1 MADTNS
7 IAAAAAGL
15 AASGTPLA
23 LTSQSPLPQQPQLFH
38 AEPIDVAEA
47 WQQELVDCHTRL
59 KATISGK
66 PQQQAHD
73 VLQQRASES
82 MQHHG
87 ELVNGLV
94 YGILTEPDSGAMYF
108 QYLNIVSRDR
118 FSHALSRLQLLA
130 MAPKFARIRTEVRAQ
145 LLWIMEEMVRMDVP
159 GTEQIAMTLTR
170 QMRGG
175 DISAGNVQLC
185 RQMLGFL
192 QTNHDWLVRHP
203 MLVALAAYSFG
214 RLVLDHS
221 SPRLAELQQRESDFV
236 VRLVRSRFVECA
248 AVGRDLVRMLQD
260 VAKIPAFR
268 ELWHDMLHRPRAV
281 SAHFGG
287 IEQLLRTPTPRV
299 FLANRLTFEM
309 ETRLLFI
316 LERLPGNAYSR
327 NLTWFVHRYLSTPES
342 ETLYSDLI
350 RYIVGVFHPPN
361 AVLAS
366 NIVPRYVF
374 LGILLR
380 YVRSQVVAA
389 NAKLALFFDWLFYD
403 PATDNI
409 MNIEPGVL
417 IIARSTDKYA
427 YLTASFLEFLNY
439 LADAYLPPMAA
450 EIRASIAGAMND
462 AVEKGVVPSLLPV
475 FEHPRI
481 DMAARRHMYQLFP
494 RLVPPV
500 PAAAAMSSASR
511 QQDAEPSDSLAL
523 GSSGDGDPVSR
534 MFDDGDDAGEPQLPE
549 AVAATVVPRVSLIS
563 AEMNQQERTNVLS
576 IPKAE
581 EGSAATDAAG
591 EDDLPLVVDNGDGDA
606 DADSHPITN
615 MQEALDDPSLWIFG
629 STLRDFAAG
638 ILDEAPASASKD
650 QIKEIINMYAQSEA
664 SSRAVAYILSLA
676 IADAELEDIETEAAD
691 DSDGASEDH
700 DILYYIFD
708 TACPFFAANGSPALL
723 SSMPAAAAAAAA
735 VSTAESSPSRRRI
748 AELLVRLTE
757 TRVDVGFR
765 WLLFS
770 LAGLSSSTSQSL
782 AYRQYV
788 GAYSQGGSMRSAL
801 ARDMGVLQER
811 FPEHFYAVLPA
822 VYSAFPAEFVGS
834 CAIIKSVVALIDQPQ
849 VYRLCVLIAQGRL
862 RLFCSAGCNEAGGGG
877 GGSLGAL
884 TMAVGRAMDGDDAFE
899 QVCLWQ
905 LLEAEIAGNAAAT
918 GRLAAFILLERDLDP
933 ASCSEAANG
942 LLSLLR
948 STPPTTEILST
959 LVKYSAGNSSTV
971 LDERVDFCGSAV
983 VAWGTVFRQQLLDCA
998 GSARFGTE
1006 EERGFGLLADRLESR
1021 FGSNGSNIHAVVREM
1036 RSQRQSGSRRKQSG
1050 ANDNGSAAAT
1060 IAATP
1065 ATTTSSTVGNG
1076 VRRSLRKNSVSN
1088 AARNGRDSESEDSEH
1103 SDSEVD
1109 SASNSDGESE
1119 SESSVESSRKRPRRS
1134 KRTQQKQ
1141 QRQPN
1146 TRQRQRQRQQPQRK
1160 RRIAVIASEDD
1171 ESSASESAASATTAE
1186 HSSSDGSD

>member
-1 MADTNS
+1 MADTNN

-23 LTSQSPLPQQPQLFH
+23 LTSQSPLPQQPQLLH

-47 WQQELVDCHTRL
+47 WQQELVDCHARL

-130 MAPKFARIRTEVRAQ
+130 MAPKFARIRAEVRAQ
-145 LLWIMEEMVRMDVP
+145 LLWIMEEMVRMDIP
-159 GTEQIAMTLTR
+159 GTEQIAMALTR

-175 DISAGNVQLC
+175 DISTGNVQLC

-192 QTNHDWLVRHP
+192 QSNHDWLVRHP

-287 IEQLLRTPTPRV
+287 VEQLLRTPTPRV
-299 FLANRLTFEM
+299 FLASRLTFEM

-417 IIARSTDKYA
+417 IVARSTDKYA

-450 EIRASIAGAMND
+450 EIRASIAGAMSD

-481 DMAARRHMYQLFP
+481 DVAARRHMHQLFP

-523 GSSGDGDPVSR
+523 GSAGDGDPVSR

-549 AVAATVVPRVSLIS
+549 AVSATVVPRVSPVS
-563 AEMNQQERTNVLS
+563 DQRSQQERANVFS

-581 EGSAATDAAG
+581 EGSVAMDAAG
-591 EDDLPLVVDNGDGDA
+591 EDDLPLVVDSGDGDGDA
-606 DADSHPITN
+606 DSHSITN

-638 ILDEAPASASKD
+638 ILGEAPASASKD
-650 QIKEIINMYAQSEA
+650 RIKEIISMYAQSEA

-676 IADAELEDIETEAAD
+676 IADAELEDIEAEAAD
-691 DSDGASEDH
+691 DAGDASEDH

-723 SSMPAAAAAAAA
+723 SSMPAAAAAAA
-735 VSTAESSPSRRRI
+735 STAESSPPRRRI

-770 LAGLSSSTSQSL
+770 LAELSSNTSQSL

-788 GAYSQGGSMRSAL
+788 GAYSQGGSIRSAL

-811 FPEHFYAVLPA
+811 FPEHFYAVLPT

-849 VYRLCVLIAQGRL
+849 VYRLCVLIARGRL
-862 RLFCSAGCNEAGGGG
+862 RLFCSEGGDGAGG

-918 GRLAAFILLERDLDP
+918 SRLAAFILLERDLDP

-959 LVKYSAGNSSTV
+959 LVKYSAGNSSTL
-971 LDERVDFCGSAV
+971 LDERVDFCGSV
-983 VAWGTVFRQQLLDCA
+983 LIAWGTVFRQQLLGCA
-998 GSARFGTE
+998 GSARLGTE
-1006 EERGFGLLADRLESR
+1006 DERTFGLLADRLESR
-1021 FGSNGSNIHAVVREM
+1021 FGSNGGDIHAVVREM
-1036 RSQRQSGSRRKQSG
+1036 RSQRQSSNRRKQSG
-1050 ANDNGSAAAT
+1050 ANDNGSTAAT

-1065 ATTTSSTVGNG
+1065 ATTTTTTTSTVGNG
-1076 VRRSLRKNSVSN
+1076 VRRSLRKNSIGN
-1088 AARNGRDSESEDSEH
+1088 AARNGRDSESEDSEN

-1109 SASNSDGESE
+1109 SERE
-1119 SESSVESSRKRPRRS
+1119 SESS
-1134 KRTQQKQ
+1134 
-1141 QRQPN
+1141 
-1146 TRQRQRQRQQPQRK
+1146 QPQRK
-1160 RRIAVIASEDD
+1160 RRIAVIASEDE

-1186 HSSSDGSD
+1186 HSSSDGSE

>member
-1 MADTNS
+1 MADTNN

-23 LTSQSPLPQQPQLFH
+23 LASHSPLPQQPQLFYT
-38 AEPIDVAEA
+38 EPIDVAEA
-47 WQQELVDCHTRL
+47 WQQELVDCHARL
-59 KATISGK
+59 KATVSGK

-73 VLQQRASES
+73 LLQQRASES
-82 MQHHG
+82 MQHHS

-118 FSHALSRLQLLA
+118 FLHALSRLQLLA
-130 MAPKFARIRTEVRAQ
+130 MAPKFARIRAEVRAQ
-145 LLWIMEEMVRMDVP
+145 LLWIMEEMVRMDIP
-159 GTEQIAMTLTR
+159 GIEQIAMTLTR

-175 DISAGNVQLC
+175 DISSGNVQLC
-185 RQMLGFL
+185 RQVLGFL

-203 MLVALAAYSFG
+203 MLVALAAYAFG

-236 VRLVRSRFVECA
+236 VRLVRTRFVECA

-268 ELWHDMLHRPRAV
+268 DLWHDMLHRPRAV

-450 EIRASIAGAMND
+450 EIRASIASAMND

-500 PAAAAMSSASR
+500 PAAAAISSISR
-511 QQDAEPSDSLAL
+511 QQDAEPSDSLDNA
-523 GSSGDGDPVSR
+523 GDSDPVSR
-534 MFDDGDDAGEPQLPE
+534 MFDDGDDASGPQLPE
-549 AVAATVVPRVSLIS
+549 AVAVTVAAAPTPKAPPIS
-563 AEMNQQERTNVLS
+563 DEKNQQERANVAS
-576 IPKAE
+576 SSKAE
-581 EGSAATDAAG
+581 EESLATGAVG
-591 EDDLPLVVDNGDGDA
+591 VDDLPLLVDNGGDN
-606 DADSHPITN
+606 DADSHPITS

-638 ILDEAPASASKD
+638 ILDEVPASASKD

-676 IADAELEDIETEAAD
+676 IVDAELEDIETEATD
-691 DSDGASEDH
+691 DSEASEDH
-700 DILYYIFD
+700 DILYYIFE
-708 TACPFFAANGSPALL
+708 TARPLFVANGSPALL
-723 SSMPAAAAAAAA
+723 SSMPATAA
-735 VSTAESSPSRRRI
+735 VATESSPPRRRI

-770 LAGLSSSTSQSL
+770 LAELSSSNSQSQ

-788 GAYSQGGSMRSAL
+788 GAYSQGGSIRSAL
-801 ARDMGVLQER
+801 ARDMGILQER
-811 FPEHFYAVLPA
+811 FPEHFYTVLPT
-822 VYSAFPAEFVGS
+822 VYSAFPNEFVGS

-849 VYRLCVLIAQGRL
+849 VYRLCVLIARGQL
-862 RLFCSAGCNEAGGGG
+862 RLFCSGSESSSGVG

-905 LLEAEIAGNAAAT
+905 LLEAEIAGNAAASS
-918 GRLAAFILLERDLDP
+918 RLAAYILLERNLEP
-933 ASCSEAANG
+933 AGCSEAANG
-942 LLSLLR
+942 LLSFLR
-948 STPPTTEILST
+948 STPPTTELLIT
-959 LVKYSAGNSSTV
+959 LVKYSAGNNTISNNSTF
-971 LDERVDFCGSAV
+971 LDERVDFCGSV
-983 VAWGTVFRQQLLDCA
+983 LVAWGTVFRQQLLDCA
-998 GSARFGTE
+998 GNARFGTE
-1006 EERGFGLLADRLESR
+1006 EERAFGLLADRLELR
-1021 FGSNGSNIHAVVREM
+1021 FGGNRRDTHAVVREM
-1036 RSQRQSGSRRKQSG
+1036 RSQRQSNNRRKQSG
-1050 ANDNGSAAAT
+1050 ANDNSSTAT
-1060 IAATP
+1060 VVATP
-1065 ATTTSSTVGNG
+1065 STTNTAGNG
-1076 VRRSLRKNSVSN
+1076 VGRSLRKNSVSN
-1088 AARNGRDSESEDSEH
+1088 ATRNGRDSESEDSKSSDNEIA
-1103 SDSEVD
+1103 SDSE
-1109 SASNSDGESE
+1109 
-1119 SESSVESSRKRPRRS
+1119 SSLESSRKRPRRS
-1134 KRTQQKQ
+1134 KRTQKQKHQQKQ
-1141 QRQPN
+1141 KQPS
-1146 TRQRQRQRQQPQRK
+1146 TRQRRRQPQRK
-1160 RRIAVIASEDD
+1160 RRIAVIASDD
-1171 ESSASESAASATTAE
+1171 EESSASDSAESAAAAE
-1186 HSSSDGSD
+1186 HSSSSDGND